1 MISEEARER
10 MRRAYYLEK
19 KTLRQIAREEGYSRV
34 TIKRVISDASPRTY
48 TMTKPRPA
56 IVLGPYQLRVEELM
70 AENEQL
76 PRKQRY
82 TSQKMYEI
90 LKAEGYTGSESRIR
104 QYIGAWRHTHQSP
117 KLFLPL
123 EYDLGHDAQADWGEA
138 IAVIGGVR
146 QTVQFFVL
154 RLSYS
159 RRTFIMTF
167 PSQNQESFL
176 YAHVQAFNFFGG
188 VPARIS
194 YDNLTTAVKLAMKK
208 KGAEKGRKRIE
219 NKTFVTFRSHYLF
232 ESHFCTPRAGWEKG
246 QVESM
251 VGYGRRNYLVPIR
264 EAVTF
269 DDLNKVLLERCV
281 QDDARRVSRQSMTIG
296 QAWEEEKP
304 YLLPLPAFEYECCDT
319 VSVHLTPYSQATYE
333 TNRYSVPVNR
343 AKREV
348 ILKAYPF
355 HIDIYDKTD
364 LIARHPRSYEK
375 EQDIFDPIHY
385 LPLLEQRPGAFDY
398 AKPLRR
404 WKKDWPKSYH
414 QMLDELT
421 EKWPEGRGIQEF
433 VRILHLHKDYPSEL
447 IEQAIEQALALRCV
461 HLDGVL
467 HCLRQLTDV
476 KEPTASLDLSDRPD
490 LDKVGN
496 QPVDLSRYER
506 LLKYTW

>member
-1 MISEEARER
+1 MISEDARER

-34 TIKRVISDASPRTY
+34 TIQRAISDASPRTY
-48 TMTKPRPA
+48 HLTKPRPA
-56 IVLGPYQLRVEELM
+56 IILGPYQLRVEELLT
-70 AENEQL
+70 ENEQL

-82 TSQKMYEI
+82 TSHKIFELLQ
-90 LKAEGYTGSESRIR
+90 AEGYTGSESRIR
-104 QYIGAWRHTHQSP
+104 QYIGAWRHTHHMP

-123 EYDLGHDAQADWGEA
+123 EYDPGHDAQADWGEA
-138 IAVIGGVR
+138 IAIIGGVR
-146 QTVQFFVL
+146 QTVQFFVM

-159 RRTFIMTF
+159 RRTFLMTF

-208 KGAEKGRKRIE
+208 QGAEKGRKRTE
-219 NKTFVTFRSHYLF
+219 NRAFVAFRSHYLF
-232 ESHFCTPRAGWEKG
+232 ESHFCTPGAGWEKG

-264 EAVTF
+264 ETATF
-269 DDLNKVLLERCV
+269 ADLNTVLLERCM
-281 QDDARRVSRQSMTIG
+281 QDDTRRVSRQSMTIG
-296 QAWEEEKP
+296 QAWEEEKA
-304 YLLPLPAFEYECCDT
+304 YLLPLPAFAYECCDT
-319 VSVHLTPYSQATYE
+319 VTVRLTPYSQATYE

-355 HIDIYDKTD
+355 QVDIFDKTD
-364 LIARHPRSYEK
+364 LIARHPRSYER
-375 EQDIFDPIHY
+375 EQDIFDPVHY
-385 LPLLEQRPGAFDY
+385 LPLLEQRPGAFEY

-404 WKKDWPKSYH
+404 WKQDWPASYH
-414 QMLDELT
+414 KMLADLT
-421 EKWPEGRGIQEF
+421 EKWPEGRGVQEF
-433 VRILHLHKDYPSEL
+433 VRILHLHKDYPADL
-447 IEQAIEQALALRCV
+447 IEQAVEQALALRCV

-467 HCLRQLTDV
+467 HCLRQLTEV
-476 KEPTASLDLSDRPD
+476 KEPTTSLDLSDRPD
-490 LDKVGN
+490 LANIGT

-506 LLKYTW
+506 LLKYKW

>member
-1 MISEEARER
+1 MISEDARER

-34 TIKRVISDASPRTY
+34 TIKKAISDASPRTY
-48 TMTKPRPA
+48 TLTQPRPA
-56 IVLGPYQLRVEELM
+56 IVFGPYQLRVEELL
-70 AENEQL
+70 AENDQL

-82 TSQKMYEI
+82 TSHKIFEI
-90 LKAEGYTGSESRIR
+90 LQAEGYTGSESRIR
-104 QYIGAWRHTHQSP
+104 QYIGAWRHVNQSP

-123 EYDLGHDAQADWGEA
+123 EYDPGHDAQCDWGEA
-138 IAVIGGVR
+138 IAIIGGVR
-146 QTVQFFVL
+146 QTVQFFVM

-194 YDNLTTAVKLAMKK
+194 YDNLATAVKLAFDKK
-208 KGAEKGRKRIE
+208 DKRKKRIE
-219 NKTFVTFRSHYLF
+219 NRTFVAFRSHYLF
-232 ESHFCTPRAGWEKG
+232 ESHFCTPSAGWEKG

-251 VGYGRRNYLVPIR
+251 VGFGRRNYLVPIQ
-264 EAVTF
+264 EVATF
-269 DDLNKVLLERCV
+269 ADLNKVLLERCLR
-281 QDDARRVSRQSMTIG
+281 DDNRRVSRQGKTIG

-304 YLLPLPAFEYECCDT
+304 ALLPLPAFEYECCET
-319 VSVHLTPYSQATYE
+319 VTVRLTPYSQATYE
-333 TNRYSVPVNR
+333 TNRYSLPVNR
-343 AKREV
+343 ARREV
-348 ILKAYPF
+348 LLKAYPF
-355 HIDIYDKTD
+355 HVDIYDKAD
-364 LIARHPRSYEK
+364 LIARHPRSYER

-385 LPLLEQRPGAFDY
+385 LPLLEQRPGAFEY

-404 WKKDWPKSYH
+404 WKKDWPASYH
-414 QMLDELT
+414 RMLADLK

-433 VRILHLHKDYPSEL
+433 VRILHLHKDYPAEL
-447 IEQAIEQALALRCV
+447 IEQAVEQALSYGCV

-467 HCLRQLTDV
+467 HCLRQLTDL
-476 KEPTASLDLSDRPD
+476 KEPFKSLDLSDRPE
-490 LDKVGN
+490 LEKVGN

-506 LLKYTW
+506 LLKYSW